1 MFSRSSI
8 NFSCG
13 CWILDDIGMSQY
25 PWGVWGVWDRNHC
38 PRLNFATAVVG
49 CCFCMGCGGV
59 RRANN
64 VLSPACQNT
73 LDVTLLTF
81 SRNFWNAFD
90 ATLLVLPSNFSNAFD
105 ATFLF
110 FKGTFD
116 TLLMLRSWI
125 FQSIFETLLMLRS
138 WFFHVTLDR
147 FLMLHSWLFHALS
160 YL

>member
-8 NFSCG
+8 SFSCG

-25 PWGVWGVWDRNHC
+25 PGGVWGRNHC
-38 PRLNFATAVVG
+38 PKTIEFCNPGGWLLFFAWGVVE
-49 CCFCMGCGGV
+49 CGGLITFFPLRV
-59 RRANN
+59 R
-64 VLSPACQNT
+64 T
-73 LDVTLLTF
+73 LLDATLLTF
-81 SRNFWNAFD
+81 SRHFWNAFD

-110 FKGTFD
+110 FQGTFD